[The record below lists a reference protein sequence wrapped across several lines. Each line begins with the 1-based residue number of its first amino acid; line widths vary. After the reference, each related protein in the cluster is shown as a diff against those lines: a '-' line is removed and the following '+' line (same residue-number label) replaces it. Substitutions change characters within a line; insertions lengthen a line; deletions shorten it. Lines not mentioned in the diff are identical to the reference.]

1 MLLCGESYL
10 FSFLRRPYYNL
21 ITGTRH
27 PVRYFHR
34 GTHRLRQCGRRQA
47 EPGNT
52 QQIITVAQDAGI
64 RTESDCAVSST
75 CAVYISVI
83 IADPAFV
90 SGKISTFQGTR
101 TDGGLHARIAVIV
114 TPVGKVSACRMCFRI
129 DRCRRCGQVSSGIG
143 GRCQGCVVPAPVI
156 ICLGTNF
163 AATSRWVVT
172 RRGISA

>member
-34 GTHRLRQCGRRQA
+34 GTHRLRQFGRRQA

-90 SGKISTFQGTR
+90 SGKIR
-101 TDGGLHARIAVIV
+101 
-114 TPVGKVSACRMCFRI
+114 
-129 DRCRRCGQVSSGIG
+129 
-143 GRCQGCVVPAPVI
+143 VPAPM
-156 ICLGTNF
+156 
-163 AATSRWVVT
+163 AAFMP
-172 RRGISA
+172 A